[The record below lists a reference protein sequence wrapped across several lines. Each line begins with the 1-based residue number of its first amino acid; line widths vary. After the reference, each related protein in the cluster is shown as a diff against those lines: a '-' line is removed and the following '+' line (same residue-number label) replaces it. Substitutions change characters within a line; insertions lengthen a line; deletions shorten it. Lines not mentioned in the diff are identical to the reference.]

1 MAIFLNA
8 SAKRT
13 RRLSALA
20 AASCLGLGVAL
31 AGAATPAAAGMVAY
45 DFVGNCSGCSGM
57 GVGEIV
63 LKDFTPGQQLT
74 AANFVNFTFTTSAGQ
89 ILITPAQLASFSG
102 LLDPTNLSGAHFA
115 ISAGGQTFDSTGT
128 GFWQVLS
135 SLNGAF
141 TGGGGGGGDGGRQAQ
156 EPAFDPPSLPS
167 IPQIDPPSPPQSGF
181 SGADDTE
188 SFQLD
193 SIDAQLPAAV
203 PEPASWALMIG
214 GFAGMG
220 GVLRRRK
227 RPAASIEIA

>member
-13 RRLSALA
+13 RRLSAWA

-31 AGAATPAAAGMVAY
+31 AGAATPAAAGMVVY

-89 ILITPAQLASFSG
+89 VLITPAQLASFSG

-141 TGGGGGGGDGGRQAQ
+141 TGGGGDGGRQAQ